1 MFASQNFKR
10 RLFSAYSQ
18 LLSVVQTAQ
27 NAAIRAAINMGVFE
41 KIPPSGDCISAT
53 DLSTTLQVHK
63 DLLSESRPKC
73 KVKQHII
80 NKKPKTLVRVMRAC
94 TSTHLFQ
101 EVSPLHYA
109 HNAFSAIFLVAA
121 NRDMFQQ
128 MYDFLGQ
135 GVYAIP
141 HFLASINY
149 QNPTDYDN
157 SAFQYGHHTSLG
169 FWEYLKEDPERA
181 KVFNSGMRSLAT
193 VGGAARSAGP
203 YPFEEQLGT
212 EDVKE
217 TDVAI
222 VDLGG
227 GRGQALRAIKTAY
240 PRLKGRMV
248 LQDMRDVI
256 EDAKADGLPSFIEPM
271 AASFFEPQPVK
282 GKHTRKSIC
291 HRGLGPIFF
300 ESVTSCPSCS

>member
-1 MFASQNFKR
+1 M
-10 RLFSAYSQ
+10 LP
-18 LLSVVQTAQ
+18 L
-27 NAAIRAAINMGVFE
+27 G
-41 KIPPSGDCISAT
+41 P
-53 DLSTTLQVHK
+53 LSTWAFSKIYLPLAIVSVQQTSPQHFKFTRTFSV
-63 DLLSESRPKC
+63 SQGQRKC
-73 KVKQHII
+73 KVKQHITHT
-80 NKKPKTLVRVMRAC
+80 KTLVRVMRAC

-109 HNAFSAIFLVAA
+109 HNAFSTIFLVPA
-121 NRDMFQQ
+121 NRDMFRQ

-149 QNPTDYDN
+149 KNPTDYNN

-193 VGGAARSAGP
+193 VGGAAGSAGP

-212 EDVKE
+212 EDIKE
-217 TDVAI
+217 IDVAI

-227 GRGQALRAIKTAY
+227 GRGQALRAVKAAS
-240 PRLKGRMV
+240 PGLKGRMV
-248 LQDMRDVI
+248 LQDRKDVI
-256 EDAKADGLPSFIEPM
+256 EDAKVDGLPTFIEPM
-271 AASFFEPQPVK
+271 VASFFEPQPVK
-282 GKHTRKSIC
+282 GKHIEYLPLVSGANLFLIRD
-291 HRGLGPIFF
+291 
-300 ESVTSCPSCS
+300 SCPSSL